1 MAGSAYPSNPYA
13 MDHWPVHPGTSK
25 NTSQETLPPYQETGS
40 KNIVV
45 AEKEVAAKTS
55 QPKKQRFSTLKS
67 ILSGVFA
74 PASHPPEST
83 SGTLTRTAGDVHKH
97 NPHYVLEKA
106 ADASA
111 ASKDSKP
118 STPRSESRSGT
129 LKSILTGDVHKHN
142 AHRVLEESVMRKT

>member
-67 ILSGVFA
+67 ILSG
-74 PASHPPEST
+74 
-83 SGTLTRTAGDVHKH
+83 DVHKH